1 MDIPRLTRE
10 ALKAL
15 VRDAVSGRV
24 LFSSQV
30 PEQHVHLVFMPIALG
45 VLDYREA
52 RPELPEEPVKPVRGF
67 VRPVRPVPDVGA
79 AREVLEAA
87 VEGAREALMKA
98 EFSLRWG
105 DATLEDRKR
114 ARVALACAE
123 GSLRDA
129 EVEAGRVADADHA
142 VALAE
147 HRAREAKHRV
157 EVSEWRERVKAWKG
171 ERERLQPELS
181 SWEERRAAHYDKLKA
196 DLGVIYG
203 YRKDAVGRV
212 INGFPMLMSCA
223 LLHRDDWALV
233 RAAIDRELTR
243 EIEL

>member
-10 ALKAL
+10 ALKDL
-15 VRDAVSGRV
+15 VRDYIGGRV

-45 VLDYREA
+45 GLDYGEA
-52 RPELPEEPVKPVRGF
+52 KPELPEEPVKPVRGF
-67 VRPVRPVPDVGA
+67 VRPVRPVPDAGE
-79 AREVLEAA
+79 ARGDLEAA
-87 VEGAREALMKA
+87 VTGAREALVKA
-98 EFSLRWG
+98 EFRARWG
-105 DATLEDRKR
+105 DG
-114 ARVALACAE
+114 AE
-123 GSLRDA
+123 GEVQAAREALDRA
-129 EVEAGRVADADHA
+129 EGAVRGAD
-142 VALAE
+142 ALAE
-147 HRAREAKHRV
+147 AAADAAHAKNMEGYREELARHRARMAQWRGEMRA
-157 EVSEWRERVKAWKG
+157 WREACAR
-171 ERERLQPELS
+171 PEVAA
-181 SWEERRAAHYDKLKA
+181 WEERRSAHFDKLKA

-212 INGFPMLMSCA
+212 INGFPMLMSCG